1 MLLLRQSD
9 EFKESVVAH
18 VLEYRKGTD
27 DDDEALN
34 KVLNDEVDIP
44 QYPRYPAK
52 APLPYLKPAVFKAIH
67 LSEALAKT
75 ILEVWVASRPEFRD
89 LAARRIGNAGVAI
102 AFPDFKGFQ
111 LKGYHDWDPLRDEIV
126 EAYAGL
132 GSDEVLL
139 MLCCLTGKLPLPQDT
154 NTNDERGAMKKEV
167 LLETLAYLRELPA
180 DAPEWETEIP
190 AFLSSI
196 ADLSEAKG
204 RERAEAETLAEF
216 RGAISKFVERHGKEL
231 NRFEFDVAS
240 GQKQPASILQSGT
253 RLLGSSM
260 NCRYSSK
267 ATVIFPLRVLLS
279 LRTGR

>member
-132 GSDEVLL
+132 GSDEVL
-139 MLCCLTGKLPLPQDT
+139 Q
-154 NTNDERGAMKKEV
+154 R
-167 LLETLAYLRELPA
+167 
-180 DAPEWETEIP
+180 
-190 AFLSSI
+190 
-196 ADLSEAKG
+196 
-204 RERAEAETLAEF
+204 
-216 RGAISKFVERHGKEL
+216 
-231 NRFEFDVAS
+231 
-240 GQKQPASILQSGT
+240 
-253 RLLGSSM
+253 
-260 NCRYSSK
+260 
-267 ATVIFPLRVLLS
+267 
-279 LRTGR
+279 